1 VIHPLE
7 STETTQATQT
17 GGTGGVS
24 PTTPAAKTFAAV
36 LATHKSTVAEKSSP
50 HQSHRHKDPIVSP
63 DGEVWRPVKSGNH
76 YAKITEGPRAGMY
89 INLARGE
96 RRGEV
101 FSLEVRDGVR
111 VHVYTGKNGKEK
123 VIEAVKDS
131 GRVDRA
137 ERQASHAARRPR
149 SEEWA
154 AVKGVSNYA
163 DIVSGPR
170 NGWYVN
176 TSGGERDGMLF
187 HIVHKGDKVF
197 HVYGKGKHKQVVE
210 VDYDPN
216 KASHNVGRSN
226 GGKDDDKKTDGTK
239 GADTKTG
246 GTTPS
251 ESESDTKSDTRSSTG
266 GVAAPSED

>member
-1 VIHPLE
+1 MIHPLE
-7 STETTQATQT
+7 STKTTQATQT
-17 GGTGGVS
+17 GGTGYVGPAS
-24 PTTPAAKTFAAV
+24 PAGKTFAAL
-36 LATHKSTVAEKSSP
+36 LATHKSTVAEKP
-50 HQSHRHKDPIVSP
+50 AQSNRHKDPIVSP
-63 DGEVWRPVKSGNH
+63 EGEVWRPVKSGNH

-89 INLARGE
+89 VNLSRGE

-101 FSLEVRDGVR
+101 FSLEVRDGER
-111 VHVYTGKNGKEK
+111 VHVYTGKDGKEK
-123 VIEAVKDS
+123 VIAAVKDS
-131 GRVDRA
+131 GRMDRA
-137 ERQASHAARRPR
+137 EREDSQAARRPR
-149 SEEWA
+149 NEEWA

-187 HIVHKGDKVF
+187 HIVRKGDKVF
-197 HVYGKGKHKQVVE
+197 HVYGKGQHKQVVE

-246 GTTPS
+246 GSSPAGS
-251 ESESDTKSDTRSSTG
+251 EPETKSGASSPTG
-266 GVAAPSED
+266 GAVPPSD

>member
-17 GGTGGVS
+17 GGTGYVGPAS
-24 PTTPAAKTFAAV
+24 PAGKTFAAM

-50 HQSHRHKDPIVSP
+50 TQSHRHKDPIVSP
-63 DGEVWRPVKSGNH
+63 EGEVWRPVKSGNH

-89 INLARGE
+89 INLSRGE

-111 VHVYTGKNGKEK
+111 VHVYTGKDGKEK
-123 VIEAVKDS
+123 VIDAVKDS

-149 SEEWA
+149 NEEWS
-154 AVKGVSNYA
+154 AVPGVSNYA
-163 DIVSGPR
+163 DIVSGRR

-187 HIVHKGDKVF
+187 HIVRKGDQVF

-216 KASHNVGRSN
+216 KASHQVGGTK
-226 GGKDDDKKTDGTK
+226 GGKDDDKKTDDTK
-239 GADTKTG
+239 AADTKTG
-246 GTTPS
+246 GTKGGGS
-251 ESESDTKSDTRSSTG
+251 SAGESEDRSQTG
-266 GVAAPSED
+266 GAVPPTD

>member
-1 VIHPLE
+1 MIHPLE
-7 STETTQATQT
+7 RTEATQATQQ
-17 GGTGGVS
+17 TGGVS
-24 PTTPAAKTFAAV
+24 PSTPAAKTFAAV

-50 HQSHRHKDPIVSP
+50 SRNENRHKDPIESP
-63 DGEVWRPVKSGNH
+63 NGEVWRPVKSGNH

-111 VHVYTGKNGKEK
+111 VHVYTGKDGKEK
-123 VIEAVKDS
+123 VIDAVKDS
-131 GRVDRA
+131 GRVERADRQ
-137 ERQASHAARRPR
+137 ESQAARRPR
-149 SEEWA
+149 NEEWA

-187 HIVHKGDKVF
+187 HIVRKGDKVF
-197 HVYGKGKHKQVVE
+197 HVYGTGKHKQFVE

-216 KASHNVGRSN
+216 KASHQVGGTK
-226 GGKDDDKKTDGTK
+226 GGKDDDKKADGTK
-239 GADTKTG
+239 GADTKAEDTKGADSKPDKTGDTSPPTG
-246 GTTPS
+246 G
-251 ESESDTKSDTRSSTG
+251 
-266 GVAAPSED
+266 AAPPSD